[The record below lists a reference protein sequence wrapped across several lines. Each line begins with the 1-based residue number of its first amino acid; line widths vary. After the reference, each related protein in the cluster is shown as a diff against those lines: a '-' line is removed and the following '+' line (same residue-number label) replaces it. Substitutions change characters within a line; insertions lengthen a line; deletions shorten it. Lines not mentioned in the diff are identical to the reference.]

1 MKTKTRVVASLRL
14 PDLPAAAMAATRLPE
29 SVTACAS
36 ATRELA
42 RSLLIRF
49 DIRSNFNLALNS

>member
-1 MKTKTRVVASLRL
+1 MQERALKTKTRVVAGLRL

-36 ATRELA
+36 ASRELTL
-42 RSLLIRF
+42 S
-49 DIRSNFNLALNS
+49 